1 MRNRGLALAPDP
13 TRGVEAMAGS
23 NNRLRALHVGDTFAA
38 SATLSDAEF
47 GSLLPGNA
55 LASDLART
63 FRELG
68 VQFLRASVVRIDSNA
83 FQSAWSITDQGE
95 ISEGPADRGL
105 DSVFPGASST
115 INQLAQIAADATL
128 VQKLSPRQ
136 WVYAWR
142 LDEEHAL
149 ICDVHYRD
157 RRDTVTDIDSAMV
170 RLACSAS
177 LRGSVSALPVD
188 TAGGEALKWPDVDQP
203 RRPRFNVATV
213 GALVMVSAAALLS
226 AWLLIGVLPS
236 AQDALASQQTQFDRA
251 NQSAETAAVRG
262 LANAMAQARLTGER
276 SGVQTELA
284 QFQAQGHVAAGLVL
298 DDQGRVVAADGPLPG
313 VRLGEALASP
323 LPAGQR
329 TLALEWASQPVGS
342 VVLIPLQAPLPA
354 ADGRSETA
362 RLRAALAH
370 GRLAVALV
378 LLACVLTAVLVAV
391 RPTAARSGSDAA

>member
-1 MRNRGLALAPDP
+1 MGLALALGP
-13 TRGVEAMAGS
+13 TQVPEAMAGS
-23 NNRLRALHVGDTFAA
+23 NNRLRALDVGDSFAG
-38 SATLSDAEF
+38 SATLSDTEL
-47 GSLLPGNA
+47 GSLLPADA

-68 VQFLRASVVRIDSNA
+68 VQFLRASVVGIDSSA
-83 FQSAWSITDQGE
+83 FQSAWSITDQGA

-105 DSVFPGASST
+105 DSVFPGASGT
-115 INQLAQIAADATL
+115 IKQLAQIAADATL

-142 LDEEHAL
+142 LDEDHAL
-149 ICDVHYRD
+149 ICDVHYRE

-188 TAGGEALKWPDVDQP
+188 TAGGETLKWPDVEAP
-203 RRPRFNVATV
+203 RRPRFDVATV
-213 GALVMVSAAALLS
+213 GALVMVSMAALMS

-236 AQDALASQQTQFDRA
+236 AQAVLASQQAQFDRVK
-251 NQSAETAAVRG
+251 QSAENAAVRG
-262 LANAMAQARLTGER
+262 LANAMAHARLTGER
-276 SGVQTELA
+276 SGVQTEWA
-284 QFQAQGHVAAGLVL
+284 QFQAQGRFAAGLVL
-298 DDQGRVVAADGPLPG
+298 DDQGVVVAADGPLPG

-342 VVLIPLQAPLPA
+342 VVLIPLQAPVHA
-354 ADGRSETA
+354 ADGGSETA
-362 RLRAALAH
+362 HLRGALANA
-370 GRLAVALV
+370 RLAVSLV
-378 LLACVLTAVLVAV
+378 LLACALTAVLVAV
-391 RPTAARSGSDAA
+391 RRTPVRSGSDAA